1 MDISEDF
8 GGPEGAC
15 SVKNFGG
22 AEAMRGSQLLD
33 SERVDERGQ
42 PVVARGFRERLSLE
56 GLRFGEVGPMLLKMF
71 HEIVLEAGIKHSK
84 IQTSGGIFP
93 LPEQP
98 QGLVFLGIILA
109 DDVQNVLLAIC
120 CAMNSYYGVQGSSR
134 LVPSKVRVSALQALV
149 KYAEVVCAWK
159 EKFEGVS
166 WEQLLHS
173 RSVDYRGEEAKVAK
187 GFQWENIQP
196 ALPEQVGEILLEDVC
211 DLGVLAYVNNFEEYL
226 LPIEAQV
233 YTKPPRVMVDD
244 DAWPQVCA
252 GLVRHGLCE
261 VMPLR
266 EVYHLRG
273 KPILNGLFGV
283 TKDEF
288 SGSWEVFRLIMNL
301 IPVNKL
307 CRNLG
312 GDVCTLPNWS
322 GMTAYLMDEGEV
334 TLMSSE
340 DIRCFFYL
348 FQIPQAWRRFMGFN
362 KMVPDNQVPSA
373 FHGSE
378 CVLVSRVLPMGFIN
392 SVSIAQHIH
401 RKVAR
406 DALHNPLVGVGP
418 QQEIRRDRPLPSS
431 SVLYRVYLDNFD
443 VLERVDSLAG
453 AIKGEASIFTL
464 SLRQQYEFLGLPRHP
479 KKAVQRQDA
488 AEIQGAWFNGVTGKV
503 MPKPP
508 KVMKYVGLGLQ
519 LLESNKASQKQLQ
532 IVCGGFV
539 YCCMFRRALLG
550 LLNAVWKFIVS
561 FEGEPPFIAKSLP
574 PIVRL
579 ELIRFMCSVPLAQMN
594 LSLPF
599 REDITA
605 SDASEE
611 GGGFCISDGVTAL
624 GAHAASLPIRGD
636 LPESEDCVMVLTV
649 GLFDGIAALR
659 VAADSLSLPM
669 SGHISSEVSKE
680 GNRVVEA
687 HFPDS
692 TFVGKVEDINED
704 TVRTWACQH
713 TNVGVVVV
721 GGGPPC
727 QGVSGLNVDR
737 KGALRDA
744 RSSLFPHV
752 RRVYDHCR
760 TCFPWAQVHYLMES
774 VWSMDASDRAVMSE
788 SIGSCPY
795 VIDSLGVSLC
805 RRPRVYWLSWE
816 VTSGGGVTV
825 GVAVGEGWYA
835 YTHVK
840 LEVELDES
848 VFLSPGAT
856 LASQEGLPTFTTAR
870 PREKPGPRP
879 AGLWQCSGEE
889 VERWKQDSHRYPPYQ
904 YRDKHLIK
912 CSSGALRLPSI
923 SILGFPLHYTVPCL
937 PKGQQVGSRYWDCR
951 HTLIGNTWNVTV
963 VSWLLSQLFH
973 PLGLTHVDSLLK
985 VVSQTS
991 PGRAATLRG
1000 FLQRLPIRRL
1010 LPSTSEANE
1019 APLVLARKLASFVS
1033 IKGEDIL
1040 LQAPS
1045 EGNVRFHRLRA
1056 SVPAGLWKW
1065 KVVTGWAWRHSNAH
1079 INELE
1084 LRAVL
1089 TTLSWRLQRKKQLHC
1104 RFLHLVDSLVVL
1116 HCLSR
1121 GRSSSRKLRR
1131 ILSQIN
1137 ALLLCGD
1144 VHPVWAYVSTKQN
1157 PADRPSRQVKHH
1169 AAKKRKG

>member
-1 MDISEDF
+1 M
-8 GGPEGAC
+8 
-15 SVKNFGG
+15 
-22 AEAMRGSQLLD
+22 
-33 SERVDERGQ
+33 
-42 PVVARGFRERLSLE
+42 
-56 GLRFGEVGPMLLKMF
+56 
-71 HEIVLEAGIKHSK
+71 
-84 IQTSGGIFP
+84 
-93 LPEQP
+93 
-98 QGLVFLGIILA
+98 
-109 DDVQNVLLAIC
+109 
-120 CAMNSYYGVQGSSR
+120 
-134 LVPSKVRVSALQALV
+134 
-149 KYAEVVCAWK
+149 
-159 EKFEGVS
+159 
-166 WEQLLHS
+166 
-173 RSVDYRGEEAKVAK
+173 
-187 GFQWENIQP
+187 
-196 ALPEQVGEILLEDVC
+196 
-211 DLGVLAYVNNFEEYL
+211 
-226 LPIEAQV
+226 
-233 YTKPPRVMVDD
+233 
-244 DAWPQVCA
+244 
-252 GLVRHGLCE
+252 
-261 VMPLR
+261 
-266 EVYHLRG
+266 
-273 KPILNGLFGV
+273 
-283 TKDEF
+283 
-288 SGSWEVFRLIMNL
+288 
-301 IPVNKL
+301 
-307 CRNLG
+307 
-312 GDVCTLPNWS
+312 
-322 GMTAYLMDEGEV
+322 
-334 TLMSSE
+334 
-340 DIRCFFYL
+340 
-348 FQIPQAWRRFMGFN
+348 
-362 KMVPDNQVPSA
+362 
-373 FHGSE
+373 
-378 CVLVSRVLPMGFIN
+378 
-392 SVSIAQHIH
+392 
-401 RKVAR
+401 
-406 DALHNPLVGVGP
+406 GP

-870 PREKPGPRP
+870 PREKAGPRP